1 MRVLAA
7 DMQGD
12 DSDNPV
18 KITPWGEPSPQ
29 AISQLIQPQPQ
40 VNNQPSQP
48 VMAGTVNPEISQ
60 DISPFGI
67 EQRLG
72 AALMGIFLMCFGMPF
87 ILVPVMVLPNAFS
100 LSDNLFFTVFIF
112 CFTIP
117 FFIAGLAVQYAGFK
131 ALRVA
136 LFPNSQKALEAF
148 GKWNSG
154 WQHKASYSVKN
165 ELNYLSSESLA
176 QQRVAKSHSELG
188 ATAPQETAKQ
198 STRFWDNNELESP

>member
-29 AISQLIQPQPQ
+29 AIPQLIQPQPQ

-60 DISPFGI
+60 DISPSGI

-87 ILVPVMVLPNAFS
+87 ILVPVMVLPNAFPS
-100 LSDNLFFTVFIF
+100 AITYFLPCS
-112 CFTIP
+112 
-117 FFIAGLAVQYAGFK
+117 YS
-131 ALRVA
+131 ALPYRF
-136 LFPNSQKALEAF
+136 LLQ
-148 GKWNSG
+148 G
-154 WQHKASYSVKN
+154 WQCNMLGSKHFESHCFQTVKKHSKLLEN
-165 ELNYLSSESLA
+165 GILA
-176 QQRVAKSHSELG
+176 GNTKPHTV
-188 ATAPQETAKQ
+188 
-198 STRFWDNNELESP
+198 